1 MLLTIDVGNTNIC
14 AGVFDGLGA
23 AGAAS
28 RLPAPSRSLRIHT
41 VHKKTEDEYTTI
53 FRSILAD
60 RGVDPSGIDRVV
72 LGSVVP
78 SLIEPME
85 LMCERLFGVRPA
97 TLGPAI
103 YPRLPLEIVPDPH
116 EIGADLVADA
126 LAAWTRFG
134 GACVVVDFGTALT
147 LTCVSSDARLLG
159 VSIAPGLGTAVNALS
174 RDTAQLPFVQ
184 LAAPSS
190 VIGTNSKLS
199 IQSGVVLGY
208 VGLVEHLVRLIKAE
222 IGADAKVIATGGLC
236 STMAGLATCFD
247 AVDADLTLSGLAL
260 VAGFL
265 D

>member
-14 AGVFDGLGA
+14 AGVFDGRGA
-23 AGAAS
+23 FRGA
-28 RLPAPSRSLRIHT
+28 APSRSLRIHT

-60 RGVDPSGIDRVV
+60 RGVDPAGIDRVI

-85 LMCERLFGVRPA
+85 LMCRRLFGVDPT

-103 YPRLPLEIVPDPH
+103 YPRLPIKIVPDPH

-147 LTCVSSDARLLG
+147 LTCVGRDARLLG

-184 LAAPSS
+184 LAAPPS

-208 VGLVEHLVRLIKAE
+208 VGLVEHLLKLIKAE

-236 STMAGLATCFD
+236 ATMAGLTEAFD
-247 AVDADLTLSGLAL
+247 AVDADLTLGGLAL
-260 VAGFL
+260 VADFL
-265 D
+265 G